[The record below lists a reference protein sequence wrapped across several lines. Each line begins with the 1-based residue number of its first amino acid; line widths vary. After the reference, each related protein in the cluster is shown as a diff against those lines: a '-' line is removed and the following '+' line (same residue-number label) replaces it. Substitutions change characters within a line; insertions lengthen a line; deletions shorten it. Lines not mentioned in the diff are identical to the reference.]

1 MAWLTSILQNVGRTG
16 SDINE
21 AKTANLQEKQRTQQL
36 QLQQKEMQQRF
47 QQNAA
52 PTVVHTYRASDG
64 KLHNL
69 VRNPMDGKITDQV
82 AEGAAQELTPGQQ
95 KIKDAEVAL
104 GRPLSDKEK
113 EILTGIIPKPS
124 ASQDLQDKWTEATK
138 IGQQQFPSD
147 PQKAMEFARSLM
159 PGGASVNQMVFPQLK
174 KTTGLDPIITAQIG
188 KPPDPSIYPKG
199 EDDPIYK
206 AKSKQWGVEA
216 ENIKNRMVEARGL
229 GYNMTRI
236 GAYVD
241 DDGNLIT
248 TTGGNAMAKGY
259 TPAAP
264 TFQLMSKNAQF
275 QEMENASGK
284 LRGAIEALQ
293 PGDAFTP
300 DQVAKLSLASRA
312 PDDGAFHAIISNMA
326 SGTTNERQ
334 QDYLIWLGQMGE
346 RILSLRNIAGMGQ
359 GAQDLRAAIQATL
372 PNLSSGSKEF
382 ALKRLD
388 AVDNQIKL
396 LHVGIGKLK
405 NTPGQTP
412 PASGPNVL
420 KYNPQTGKLE

>member
-1 MAWLTSILQNVGRTG
+1 MAWLGAILGNVGRTG

-95 KIKDAEVAL
+95 KAKDAEAVL

-113 EILTGIIPKPS
+113 QILVGTEPKPS
-124 ASQDLQDKWTEATK
+124 ASQDLTDKWTEATK
-138 IGQQQFPSD
+138 IGQQQFPND
-147 PQKAMEFARSLM
+147 PAKAMEFARSLM
-159 PGGASVNQMVFPQLK
+159 PGGSAVNQIIFPQLK
-174 KTTGLDPIITAQIG
+174 KTTGLDPIVTAQIG
-188 KPPDPSIYPKG
+188 KPPDPSAYPKG
-199 EDDPIYK
+199 EEDPIYK
-206 AKSKQWGVEA
+206 AKAKQWGVEA
-216 ENIKNRMVEARGL
+216 ETIKDRMAGARGQAF
-229 GYNMTRI
+229 NATRP

-241 DDGNLIT
+241 NDGNLVT
-248 TTGGNAMAKGY
+248 ATAGQAMAQGF

-312 PDDGAFHAIISNMA
+312 PDDGTFHAIISNMA

-388 AVDNQIKL
+388 AVDNQINL
-396 LHVGIGKLK
+396 LQKGIGKLK
-405 NTPGQTP
+405 NNPATNGAGQPPPG
-412 PASGPNVL
+412 AKIIKWDDV
-420 KYNPQTGKLE
+420 K